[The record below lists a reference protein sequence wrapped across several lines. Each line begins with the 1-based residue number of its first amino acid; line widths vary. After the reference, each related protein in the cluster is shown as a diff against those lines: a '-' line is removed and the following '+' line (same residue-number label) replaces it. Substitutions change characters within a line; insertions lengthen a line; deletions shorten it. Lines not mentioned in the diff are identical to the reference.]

1 MVIFFYSD
9 KTSMYTQDSFVCTII
24 RNCISWSIGI
34 RKMQKS
40 AIFGNH
46 TKSHKV
52 TISEKN
58 NLFLIETTPKW
69 VNKEKIALFWLFCLL
84 YIWWWGEAKK
94 SVWLLQVPTS
104 YDIFSAFFA
113 ALYNYNTYVSSWFH
127 EQMMT
132 LAQTFENF
140 KEVNLEKLFA
150 IN

>member
-1 MVIFFYSD
+1 
-9 KTSMYTQDSFVCTII
+9 MYTQDSFVCTII
-24 RNCISWSIGI
+24 RNCISWSIVI

-40 AIFGNH
+40 AILGNH

-58 NLFLIETTPKW
+58 NLSLIETTQNEWIRK
-69 VNKEKIALFWLFCLL
+69 KLRYFDFFCLL
-84 YIWWWGEAKK
+84 YIWWGGEVKK

-132 LAQTFENF
+132 LAQTFENL

>member
-1 MVIFFYSD
+1 MYHHKELHLMKHRNQKDAKKCDFGEPHKITQSHHLWK
-9 KTSMYTQDSFVCTII
+9 KTICLWLKQPQ
-24 RNCISWSIGI
+24 NEWI
-34 RKMQKS
+34 RKKLRY
-40 AIFGNH
+40 FD
-46 TKSHKV
+46 
-52 TISEKN
+52 
-58 NLFLIETTPKW
+58 F
-69 VNKEKIALFWLFCLL
+69 FCLL

>member
-1 MVIFFYSD
+1 
-9 KTSMYTQDSFVCTII
+9 MYTQDSFVCTII
-24 RNCISWSIGI
+24 RNCISWSIVI

-84 YIWWWGEAKK
+84 YTWWWGEAKK
-94 SVWLLQVPTS
+94 SVWLLQVPT
-104 YDIFSAFFA
+104 YNMTFFPHF
-113 ALYNYNTYVSSWFH
+113 LRHFTITIHMFPVDFMNKWWRWHKLLKTLKRLIWKNYLQLIKIS
-127 EQMMT
+127 
-132 LAQTFENF
+132 
-140 KEVNLEKLFA
+140 
-150 IN
+150 I

>member
-1 MVIFFYSD
+1 MYHHKELHLMKHSNQKDAKKCNFGEPHKITQSHHLWK
-9 KTSMYTQDSFVCTII
+9 KTICFWLKQPQ
-24 RNCISWSIGI
+24 NEWI
-34 RKMQKS
+34 RKKLHY
-40 AIFGNH
+40 FD
-46 TKSHKV
+46 
-52 TISEKN
+52 
-58 NLFLIETTPKW
+58 F
-69 VNKEKIALFWLFCLL
+69 FCLL
-84 YIWWWGEAKK
+84 CIWWWGEAKK

-132 LAQTFENF
+132 LAQTFKNF

>member
-1 MVIFFYSD
+1 
-9 KTSMYTQDSFVCTII
+9 MYTQDSFVCTII
-24 RNCISWSIGI
+24 RNCISWSIVI

-40 AIFGNH
+40 AILGNH

-52 TISEKN
+52 TISEKKT
-58 NLFLIETTPKW
+58 IC
-69 VNKEKIALFWLFCLL
+69 FWLKQPQNEWIRKKLQYFDFFCLL
-84 YIWWWGEAKK
+84 CIWWWGEAKK

-132 LAQTFENF
+132 LAQTFENL